1 MAFTCRLPKD
11 LQKRAALAAARL
23 GISLNGLVAVSLSEY
38 IQSPNHGGKGAYT
51 ASNQAQAA
59 PQGVEYIQSPNHGGK
74 GAYAASNQAQ
84 AAPQGVEDFQSQA
97 PDLPPTMGAVE
108 IQPMNRA
115 ERRRREREA
124 RKGR

>member
-23 GISLNGLVAVSLSEY
+23 GISLNGLVAVSLS
-38 IQSPNHGGKGAYT
+38 
-51 ASNQAQAA
+51 
-59 PQGVEYIQSPNHGGK
+59 EYIQSPNHGGK